1 MRTRNYLTA
10 HVQVSSEATI
20 NVLCFVY
27 ADEQLIMVC
36 VDLFF
41 TGGDTTSTT
50 LEFAILYML
59 LNPEIQRK
67 LQEEIDLVVGEE
79 TPTLDHKLR

>member
-1 MRTRNYLTA
+1 
-10 HVQVSSEATI
+10 
-20 NVLCFVY
+20 
-27 ADEQLIMVC
+27 MVC

-67 LQEEIDLVVGEE
+67 VQEEIDLVIGDQKV
-79 TPTLDHKLR
+79 TLDHKLR